1 MIRSVREI
9 TGECHLISSCGRSL
23 KGARVGLITTRGG
36 IMSVILE
43 GMLFGPNQ
51 ELGDQFYFGCKWK
64 MEECELMYYI
74 KELSRVI

>member
-1 MIRSVREI
+1 
-9 TGECHLISSCGRSL
+9 
-23 KGARVGLITTRGG
+23 
-36 IMSVILE
+36 MSVILE